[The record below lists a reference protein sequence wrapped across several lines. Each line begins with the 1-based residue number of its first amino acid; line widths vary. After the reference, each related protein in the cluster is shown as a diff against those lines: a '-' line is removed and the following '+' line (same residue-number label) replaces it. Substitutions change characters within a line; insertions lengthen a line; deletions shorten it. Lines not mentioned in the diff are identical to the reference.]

1 MIALGLA
8 GICAGLGAG
17 CAPSRDASPAA
28 STPTAFVARV
38 GDAILT
44 EVEFASRLEQ
54 RLATGSGDQ
63 ASMAQKEP
71 VLEEWIREE
80 SIYAQARAARFDQR
94 PDVAEAVRRLV
105 VSKFRE
111 EKLATWNAARTETV
125 SVSDA
130 DVEARYRADPKEYFA
145 PTAVRGAVIF
155 LGVGQRATPEKRQAR
170 RAEAE
175 ALREEAACAN
185 FRLLAAR
192 HSEDQTSRYWG
203 GDTGWLTRSDRPGAF
218 EPDVVQA
225 LCDLPGPG
233 DVGPVVETS
242 LGFYVVKLLEKR
254 GAGPRP
260 LAEVREL
267 IRHRLIQAKGQK
279 AQLEFAAAMRVGL
292 DIEINRG
299 LLEQIQP
306 RAREEGPPGTPGWQT
321 AKAGFPRTP

>member
-1 MIALGLA
+1 
-8 GICAGLGAG
+8 
-17 CAPSRDASPAA
+17 
-28 STPTAFVARV
+28 VARV

-44 EVEFASRLEQ
+44 DVELASRLEQ
-54 RLATGSGDQ
+54 RLAAGSGVQ

-80 SIYAQARAARFDQR
+80 STYAQARAARFDQR

-111 EKLATWNAARTETV
+111 EKLAEWNAAEAV

-130 DVEARYRADPKEYFA
+130 DVAARYRADPTAYFA
-145 PTAVRGAVIF
+145 LAAVRGAVIF

-175 ALREEAACAN
+175 ALREKAAYAD

-192 HSEDQTSRYWG
+192 HSEDQTSRYRG
-203 GDTGWLTRSDRPGAF
+203 GDTGWLTRSDRSGAF
-218 EPDVVQA
+218 EPGVVQA
-225 LCDLPGPG
+225 LCALPRPG
-233 DVGPVVETS
+233 EVGPVVETS

-267 IRHRLIQAKGQK
+267 IRHRLVQSKGQK
-279 AQLEFAAAMRVGL
+279 AQQEFAAAMRTGL

-306 RAREEGPPGTPGWQT
+306 RAREEVPPGTPGRQT
-321 AKAGFPRTP
+321 ADAGFPRTP

>member
-1 MIALGLA
+1 MFALVLA
-8 GICAGLGAG
+8 GIGAGLAAG

-44 EVEFASRLEQ
+44 DVEFASRLEL
-54 RLATGSGDQ
+54 RLAAGSGDK

-80 SIYAQARAARFDQR
+80 SIYEQARAARFDQR
-94 PDVAEAVRRLV
+94 PDVAEALRRLV

-111 EKLATWNAARTETV
+111 EKLAAWNAAETV

-130 DVEARYRADPKEYFA
+130 DVEARYRADPTEFFA
-145 PTAVRGAVIF
+145 PAAVRGAVIF

-175 ALREEAACAN
+175 VLREEAARSD

-192 HSEDQTSRYWG
+192 HSEDQTSRYRG
-203 GDTGWLTRSDRPGAF
+203 GDTGWLTRSDRASEPG
-218 EPDVVQA
+218 VVQA

-267 IRHRLIQAKGQK
+267 IRHRLIQAIGQK
-279 AQLEFAAAMRVGL
+279 AQQEFAAAMRTGL
-292 DIEINRG
+292 DIEINRR

-306 RAREEGPPGTPGWQT
+306 RAREEAPPSTPGWQT

>member
-1 MIALGLA
+1 MIALVLA
-8 GICAGLGAG
+8 GIGAGLGAG
-17 CAPSRDASPAA
+17 CSPSRDPSPAA
-28 STPTAFVARV
+28 STSTAFVARV

-44 EVEFASRLEQ
+44 DVEFASRLEQ
-54 RLATGSGDQ
+54 RLAAGSGDQ

-111 EKLATWNAARTETV
+111 EKLAEWNAAETV

-130 DVEARYRADPKEYFA
+130 DVEGRYRADPTEYFA
-145 PTAVRGAVIF
+145 PAAVRGAVIF

-175 ALREEAACAN
+175 ALREEAARAD

-192 HSEDQTSRYWG
+192 HSEDQTSRYRG
-203 GDTGWLTRSDRPGAF
+203 GDTGWLTRSNRPGAF
-218 EPDVVQA
+218 EPGVVQA

-279 AQLEFAAAMRVGL
+279 SQQEFAAAMRTGL

-299 LLEQIQP
+299 LLERIQP
-306 RAREEGPPGTPGWQT
+306 RAREEVPPGTPGRQT